1 MKFRLISRILGIGLI
16 AFSLLQLTP
25 ILVSITYNEENLSA
39 FGYSF
44 LITLTFGSFLY
55 LVNFEKKYEG
65 IRVKEGF
72 LLTVLLWF
80 FFTIFASLPFIL
92 GSKSELSLVSAYFE
106 ATSGLTTTGATIYSD
121 LSSEYYSI
129 LFYRGLLQ
137 WVGGLGIIVLAIALM
152 PLLGVGG
159 MQLYRGET
167 QGPINQS
174 KLRPK
179 IAETAMVLVYIY
191 LILTVLCFFSYFIAG
206 MDYFDAVVHS
216 FTTIAIGGFS
226 NYNES
231 FAYFDNSAINL
242 FAIIFMFI
250 SGISF
255 SLHYL
260 SFSNFKLFN
269 YVKDPEFGFYWKM
282 LALTSFI
289 FIVTT
294 WLYSSELSSSKIIL
308 SLFTVTSFA
317 TTTGFTVLDHTSF
330 PTYLPQLLILVGM
343 IGACAGSTAGGFKA
357 IRGLVLLNHAKRELK
372 KLIHPNLVLPLKIGR
387 KKINAEVADSVWGFL
402 TVYLLTFL
410 IGSFLLLGQGIDTET
425 AFSAIAACLNNLGPG
440 LGEVAYNYAGMDA
453 FTKVLLAF
461 VMILGRLEIY
471 TLLVLFTA
479 FFWKE

>member
-242 FAIIFMFI
+242 LAIIFMFI

-294 WLYSSELSSSKIIL
+294 WLYSTELSSNKIIS

-453 FTKVLLAF
+453 FSKVLLAF

>member
-72 LLTVLLWF
+72 LLTVLLWL
-80 FFTIFASLPFIL
+80 FFTVFASLPFIL
-92 GSKSELSLVSAYFE
+92 GSKSDLSLVSAYFE

-402 TVYLLTFL
+402 TVYLLAFL

>member
-1 MKFRLISRILGIGLI
+1 MKFRLISRVLGIGLI

-72 LLTVLLWF
+72 LLTVLLWL
-80 FFTIFASLPFIL
+80 FFTVFASLPFIL

-137 WVGGLGIIVLAIALM
+137 WIGGLGIIVLAIALM

-167 QGPINQS
+167 QGPVNQS

>member
-242 FAIIFMFI
+242 LAILFMFI

-294 WLYSSELSSSKIIL
+294 WLYSSELSSSKIIS

-387 KKINAEVADSVWGFL
+387 KKINAEVSDSVWGFL
-402 TVYLLTFL
+402 TVYLLAFL

-453 FTKVLLAF
+453 FSKVLLAF

>member
-92 GSKSELSLVSAYFE
+92 GSKSELTLVSAYFE

-137 WVGGLGIIVLAIALM
+137 WIGGLGIIVLAIALM

-242 FAIIFMFI
+242 LAIIFMFI

>member
-72 LLTVLLWF
+72 LLTVLLWL
-80 FFTIFASLPFIL
+80 FFTVFASLPFIL

-137 WVGGLGIIVLAIALM
+137 WIGGLGIIVLAIALM

>member
-16 AFSLLQLTP
+16 TFSLLQLTP

-242 FAIIFMFI
+242 LAIIFMFI

-294 WLYSSELSSSKIIL
+294 WLYSSELSSSKIIS

-402 TVYLLTFL
+402 TVYLLAFL

-453 FTKVLLAF
+453 FSKVLLAF

>member
-137 WVGGLGIIVLAIALM
+137 WIGGLGIIVLAIALM

-242 FAIIFMFI
+242 LAIIFMFI

-294 WLYSSELSSSKIIL
+294 WLYSAELSSNKIIS

-453 FTKVLLAF
+453 FSKVLLAF

>member
-191 LILTVLCFFSYFIAG
+191 LILTILCFFSYFVAG

-242 FAIIFMFI
+242 LAIIFMFI

-294 WLYSSELSSSKIIL
+294 WLYSTELSSNKIIS

-453 FTKVLLAF
+453 FSKVLLAF

>member
-72 LLTVLLWF
+72 LLTVLLWL
-80 FFTIFASLPFIL
+80 FFTVFASLPFIL
-92 GSKSELSLVSAYFE
+92 GSKSDLSLVSAYFE

-159 MQLYRGET
+159 MQLYRGEA

-242 FAIIFMFI
+242 LAIIFMFI

>member
-242 FAIIFMFI
+242 LAIIFMFI

-294 WLYSSELSSSKIIL
+294 WLYSSELSSSKIIS

-402 TVYLLTFL
+402 TVYLLAFL

-453 FTKVLLAF
+453 FAKVLLAF

>member
-1 MKFRLISRILGIGLI
+1 MKFRLISRVLGIGLI
-16 AFSLLQLTP
+16 AFSFLQLTP
-25 ILVSITYNEENLSA
+25 IIVSVIYNEANISA
-39 FGYSF
+39 FAYSF
-44 LITLTFGSFLY
+44 AITLAFGAFLY

-72 LLTVLLWF
+72 LLTVMLWL
-80 FFTIFASLPFIL
+80 FFTIFATLPFIL
-92 GSKSELSLVSAYFE
+92 GTKGSVSIVSAYFE
-106 ATSGLTTTGATIYSD
+106 ATSGLTTTGATIFSD
-121 LSSEYYSI
+121 LSGEYLSI

-137 WVGGLGIIVLAIALM
+137 WIGGLGIIVLAIALM
-152 PLLGVGG
+152 PLLGIGG

-179 IAETAMVLVYIY
+179 IAETAKVLVYIY
-191 LILTVLCFFSYFIAG
+191 LVLTFLCFLSYFIAG
-206 MDYFDAVVHS
+206 MEYFDAVVHS
-216 FTTIAIGGFS
+216 FTTVAIGGFS

-231 FAYFDNSAINL
+231 FAYFNDNSIYLLAIV
-242 FAIIFMFI
+242 FMFI

-260 SFSNFKLFN
+260 SFSNFRLLN
-269 YVKDPEFGFYWKM
+269 YLKDPEFGFYWKM
-282 LALTSFI
+282 LFLAFLLFLYIIWLNGEDISYDSF
-289 FIVTT
+289 VA
-294 WLYSSELSSSKIIL
+294 

-317 TTTGFTVLDHTSF
+317 TTTGFTVLDHTNF
-330 PTYLPQLLILVGM
+330 PTFLPQLLIFIGM

-357 IRGLVLLNHAKRELK
+357 IRALVLLSHARRELK
-372 KLIHPNLVLPLKIGR
+372 KLIHPNLVLPLKIGK
-387 KKINAEVADSVWGFL
+387 KKINSEVADSVWGFL

-410 IGSFLLLGQGIDTET
+410 VGSFFLMGQGIDTET
-425 AFSAIAACLNNLGPG
+425 AFSAIAASLNNLGPG
-440 LGEVAYNYAGMDA
+440 LGEVAYNYSEMSSL
-453 FTKVLLAF
+453 TKLVLAF

>member
-16 AFSLLQLTP
+16 TFSLLQLTP

-242 FAIIFMFI
+242 LAIIFMFI

-453 FTKVLLAF
+453 FSKVLLAF

>member
-1 MKFRLISRILGIGLI
+1 MKFRLISRVLGIGLI

-72 LLTVLLWF
+72 LLTVLLWL
-80 FFTIFASLPFIL
+80 FFTVFASLPFIL
-92 GSKSELSLVSAYFE
+92 GSKSDLSLVSAYFE

-242 FAIIFMFI
+242 LAIIFMFI

-453 FTKVLLAF
+453 FSKVLLAF

>member
-1 MKFRLISRILGIGLI
+1 MKFRLISRVLGIGLI

-55 LVNFEKKYEG
+55 LVNFERKYEG

-92 GSKSELSLVSAYFE
+92 GSKGELSVVSAYFE

-191 LILTVLCFFSYFIAG
+191 LILTILCFFSYFVAG

-231 FAYFDNSAINL
+231 FAYFDSSAIYL
-242 FAIIFMFI
+242 LAIIFMFI

-269 YVKDPEFGFYWKM
+269 YIKDPEFGFYWKI
-282 LALTSFI
+282 LALTSVVFI
-289 FIVTT
+289 ATI
-294 WLYSSELSSSKIIL
+294 WLYNSELSSSKIIS

-317 TTTGFTVLDHTSF
+317 TTTGFTVLDHTSL

-372 KLIHPNLVLPLKIGR
+372 KLIHPNLVLPLKIGK

-440 LGEVAYNYAGMDA
+440 LGEVAYNYAEMDA
-453 FTKVLLAF
+453 FAKVLLAF

>member
-1 MKFRLISRILGIGLI
+1 MKFRLISRVLGIGLI

-242 FAIIFMFI
+242 LAILFMFI

-294 WLYSSELSSSKIIL
+294 WLYSSELSSSKIIS

>member
-242 FAIIFMFI
+242 LAIIFMFI

-294 WLYSSELSSSKIIL
+294 WLYSSELSSSKIIS

-402 TVYLLTFL
+402 TVYLLAFL

-453 FTKVLLAF
+453 FSKVLLAF

>member
-137 WVGGLGIIVLAIALM
+137 WIGGLGIIVLAIALM

-167 QGPINQS
+167 QGPVNQS

-242 FAIIFMFI
+242 LAIIFMFI

>member
-242 FAIIFMFI
+242 LAIIFMFI

>member
-1 MKFRLISRILGIGLI
+1 MKFRLISRVLGIGLI
-16 AFSLLQLTP
+16 SFSFLQLTP
-25 ILVSITYNEENLSA
+25 IIVSIIYNEDNITA
-39 FGYSF
+39 FANSF
-44 LITLTFGSFLY
+44 LITLAFGSFLY

-72 LLTVLLWF
+72 LLTVLLWL
-80 FFTIFASLPFIL
+80 FFTIFATLPLIF
-92 GSKSELSLVSAYFE
+92 GTKYDLSIVSAYFE
-106 ATSGLTTTGATIYSD
+106 ATSGLTTTGATIFSD
-121 LSSEYYSI
+121 LSGEYYSI

-137 WVGGLGIIVLAIALM
+137 WIGGLGIIVLAIALM

-191 LILTVLCFFSYFIAG
+191 LILTLLCFLSYFIAG
-206 MDYFDAVVHS
+206 MEYFDAVVHS

-231 FAYFDNSAINL
+231 FAFFNNNTINIL
-242 FAIIFMFI
+242 AVVFMFI

-282 LALTSFI
+282 LFLAFVVFLITVWFS
-289 FIVTT
+289 
-294 WLYSSELSSSKIIL
+294 SSEISSSLIVS

-317 TTTGFTVLDHTSF
+317 TTTGFTVLDHTAF
-330 PTYLPQLLILVGM
+330 PTYLPQLLIFIGM

-357 IRGLVLLNHAKRELK
+357 IRGLVLLNHARRELK
-372 KLIHPNLVLPLKIGR
+372 KLIHPNLVLPLKIGK
-387 KKINAEVADSVWGFL
+387 KKINSEVADSVWGFL

-410 IGSFLLLGQGIDTET
+410 VGSFILMGQGIDAET

>member
-16 AFSLLQLTP
+16 TFSLLQLTP

-242 FAIIFMFI
+242 LAIIFMFI

-294 WLYSSELSSSKIIL
+294 WLYSTELSSNKIIS

-402 TVYLLTFL
+402 TVYLLAFL

-453 FTKVLLAF
+453 FSKVLLAF

>member
-92 GSKSELSLVSAYFE
+92 GSKSELTLVSAYFE

-159 MQLYRGET
+159 MQLYRGEA

>member
-1 MKFRLISRILGIGLI
+1 MKFRLISRVLGIGLI

-242 FAIIFMFI
+242 LAIIFMFI

-453 FTKVLLAF
+453 FSKVLLAF

>member
-137 WVGGLGIIVLAIALM
+137 WIGGLGIIVLAIALM

-242 FAIIFMFI
+242 LAIIFMFI

>member
-72 LLTVLLWF
+72 LLTVLLWL
-80 FFTIFASLPFIL
+80 FFTVFASLPFIL
-92 GSKSELSLVSAYFE
+92 GSKSDLSLVSAYFE

-137 WVGGLGIIVLAIALM
+137 WIGGLGIIVLAIALM

-167 QGPINQS
+167 QGPVNQS

-289 FIVTT
+289 F
-294 WLYSSELSSSKIIL
+294 
-308 SLFTVTSFA
+308 
-317 TTTGFTVLDHTSF
+317 
-330 PTYLPQLLILVGM
+330 M
-343 IGACAGSTAGGFKA
+343 
-357 IRGLVLLNHAKRELK
+357 
-372 KLIHPNLVLPLKIGR
+372 
-387 KKINAEVADSVWGFL
+387 
-402 TVYLLTFL
+402 
-410 IGSFLLLGQGIDTET
+410 
-425 AFSAIAACLNNLGPG
+425 
-440 LGEVAYNYAGMDA
+440 
-453 FTKVLLAF
+453 
-461 VMILGRLEIY
+461 
-471 TLLVLFTA
+471 
-479 FFWKE
+479 

>member
-1 MKFRLISRILGIGLI
+1 MKFRLISRVLGIGLI
-16 AFSLLQLTP
+16 AFSFLQLTP
-25 ILVSITYNEENLSA
+25 IIVSIIYNEDNIAA
-39 FGYSF
+39 FAYSF

-72 LLTVLLWF
+72 LLTVLLWL
-80 FFTIFASLPFIL
+80 FFTIFATLPLIL
-92 GSKSELSLVSAYFE
+92 GTKGNLSIVSAYFE
-106 ATSGLTTTGATIYSD
+106 ATSGLTTTGATIFSD
-121 LSSEYYSI
+121 LSGEYYSI

-137 WVGGLGIIVLAIALM
+137 WIGGLGIIVLAIALM
-152 PLLGVGG
+152 PLLGIGG

-179 IAETAMVLVYIY
+179 IAETAKVLVYIY
-191 LILTVLCFFSYFIAG
+191 LILTLLCFLSYFIAG
-206 MDYFDAVVHS
+206 MEYFDAIVHS

-231 FAYFDNSAINL
+231 FAFFNNNTIYILAVV
-242 FAIIFMFI
+242 FMFI

-282 LALTSFI
+282 LFLAFI
-289 FIVTT
+289 VFIVTIRFN
-294 WLYSSELSSSKIIL
+294 SSEISSGLIVS

-317 TTTGFTVLDHTSF
+317 TTTGFTVLDHSAF
-330 PTYLPQLLILVGM
+330 PSYLPQLLIFIGM

-357 IRGLVLLNHAKRELK
+357 IRSLVLLNHARRELK
-372 KLIHPNLVLPLKIGR
+372 KLIHPNLVLPLKIGK
-387 KKINAEVADSVWGFL
+387 KKINSEVADSVWGFL

-410 IGSFLLLGQGIDTET
+410 VGSFILMGQGVDTET